1 MDESCFEADSS
12 FKGSFILSGFHCT
25 WRMGTKAN
33 SLNTTGN
40 LAILMIQDSQDKLLI
55 ESSA

>member
-1 MDESCFEADSS
+1 MDDSWFEADSS

-40 LAILMIQDSQDKLLI
+40 LAILMIQDSQDKLLM
-55 ESSA
+55 EKSA